1 MSDTPRRLLT
11 LLSVLQSGR
20 AYSGPELAGRLG
32 VSVRTVRRDIDR
44 LRALGYPVDAAV
56 GSVGGYRLAAGTAM
70 PPLLLDDDEAV
81 AVAAGLRAVAAG
93 GVAGIEETSVRALGK
108 LEQVLPARL
117 RRRVSALQQATVP
130 LTVSPAGAVAPDGAP
145 VAAEVLAVLAAAS
158 AGGEGLRFGYRGRHA
173 DGAGGDEPRDGEA
186 GRAREGEPGPAR
198 AGPLSP
204 RPDAGPG
211 ARPGDEPR
219 GRRRTRRTADTA
231 GTARRHVEPYRLVS
245 TGRRWYLVA
254 YDRDRA
260 DWRTFRVDRI
270 DDPRPTGVRHPP
282 RELPAA
288 DAASFVAE
296 SIAGH
301 RGRHRAVVTL
311 HVPLDEAVR
320 RLPRGAGLLEPAGED
335 RCTLVTGGD
344 ALDWLAVRIALLGVD
359 FEVREPPELAAFLR
373 DLGDRISRSCPPPPP
388 RRA

>member
-1 MSDTPRRLLT
+1 MSDTPARLLT

-20 AYSGPELAGRLG
+20 EHSGPELARRLG
-32 VSVRTVRRDIDR
+32 VSVRTVRRDVDR
-44 LRALGYPVDAAV
+44 LRALGYPVAATV
-56 GSVGGYRLAAGTAM
+56 GAVGGYRLAAGTAM

-93 GVAGIEETSVRALGK
+93 GVEGIEETSVRALAK

-117 RRRVSALQQATVP
+117 RRRVSALQRATVP
-130 LTVSPAGAVAPDGAP
+130 LTVSPAGAVAAAGAP

-158 AGGEGLRFGYRGRHA
+158 SRGEGLRFGYRGKR
-173 DGAGGDEPRDGEA
+173 GGDVPEGGAADPVREEHA
-186 GRAREGEPGPAR
+186 GSGSARPG
-198 AGPLSP
+198 
-204 RPDAGPG
+204 AGPG
-211 ARPGDEPR
+211 EEPPGA
-219 GRRRTRRTADTA
+219 RRTGPDG
-231 GTARRHVEPYRLVS
+231 GTRRHVEPYRLVS
-245 TGRRWYLVA
+245 TGQRWYLVA

-260 DWRTFRVDRI
+260 DWRSFRVDRI

-288 DAASFVAE
+288 DAAAFVAE

-301 RGRHRAVVTL
+301 RGRYRAVVTL
-311 HVPLDEAVR
+311 HVSLDEAVR
-320 RLPRGAGLLEPAGED
+320 RLPRGAGLLEAAGPD

-359 FEVREPPELAAFLR
+359 FEVREPPELADFLR
-373 DLGDRISRSCPPPPP
+373 GLGDRISRSYPPPPP
-388 RRA
+388 RPA

>member
-1 MSDTPRRLLT
+1 MGDTPARLLT

-20 AYSGPELAGRLG
+20 EHTGPELAARLG
-32 VSVRTVRRDIDR
+32 VSVRTVRRDVDR
-44 LRALGYPVDAAV
+44 LRTLGYPVDAAV
-56 GSVGGYRLAAGTAM
+56 GAIGGYRLAAGTAM

-93 GVAGIEETSVRALGK
+93 GVEGIEETSVRALAK

-117 RRRVSALQQATVP
+117 RRRVSALQRATVP
-130 LTVSPAGAVAPDGAP
+130 LTVSPAGAVAAAGAP
-145 VAAEVLAVLAAAS
+145 VSAEVLAALAAAS
-158 AGGEGLRFGYRGRHA
+158 TGGEGLRFGYRGKR
-173 DGAGGDEPRDGEA
+173 AGG
-186 GRAREGEPGPAR
+186 
-198 AGPLSP
+198 
-204 RPDAGPG
+204 
-211 ARPGDEPR
+211 
-219 GRRRTRRTADTA
+219 T
-231 GTARRHVEPYRLVS
+231 RRHVEPYRLVS
-245 TGRRWYLVA
+245 TGQRWYLVA
-254 YDRDRA
+254 YDLDRA
-260 DWRTFRVDRI
+260 DWRSFRVDRI

-288 DAASFVAE
+288 DAAAFVAE

-301 RGRHRAVVTL
+301 RGRYRAVVTL

-359 FEVREPPELAAFLR
+359 FEVREPPELADFLR

>member
-1 MSDTPRRLLT
+1 MGDTSARLLT

-20 AYSGPELAGRLG
+20 EHSGPELAGRLG
-32 VSVRTVRRDIDR
+32 VSVRTVRRDVDR
-44 LRALGYPVDAAV
+44 LRALGYPVDATV
-56 GSVGGYRLAAGTAM
+56 GAVGGYRLAAGTAM

-93 GVAGIEETSVRALGK
+93 GAGGMEETSVRALAK

-117 RRRVSALQQATVP
+117 RRRVSALQRATVP
-130 LTVSPAGAVAPDGAP
+130 LTVSPAGAVAAAGAP
-145 VAAEVLAVLAAAS
+145 VAAEVLAALAAAS
-158 AGGEGLRFGYRGRHA
+158 TRGEGLRFGYRRGR
-173 DGAGGDEPRDGEA
+173 GAGEDERGA
-186 GRAREGEPGPAR
+186 GAEQPG
-198 AGPLSP
+198 
-204 RPDAGPG
+204 
-211 ARPGDEPR
+211 
-219 GRRRTRRTADTA
+219 RTA
-231 GTARRHVEPYRLVS
+231 RHVEPYRLVS
-245 TGRRWYLVA
+245 TGQRWYLVA
-254 YDRDRA
+254 YDCDRA
-260 DWRTFRVDRI
+260 DWRSFRADRI

-288 DAASFVAE
+288 DAAAFVAE

-301 RGRHRAVVTL
+301 RGRYRAVVTL

-320 RLPRGAGLLEPAGED
+320 RLPRGAGLLEPAGAD

-359 FEVREPPELAAFLR
+359 FEVREPPELADFLR
-373 DLGDRISRSCPPPPP
+373 DLGDRVSRSCPPPPP

>member
-1 MSDTPRRLLT
+1 MGDTSARLLK

-20 AYSGPELAGRLG
+20 EHSGPELAGRLG
-32 VSVRTVRRDIDR
+32 VSVRTVRRDVDR
-44 LRALGYPVDAAV
+44 LRALGYPVDATV
-56 GSVGGYRLAAGTAM
+56 GAVGGYRLAAGTAM

-81 AVAAGLRAVAAG
+81 AVAAGLRVVAGG
-93 GVAGIEETSVRALGK
+93 GVAGIEETSVRALAK

-117 RRRVSALQQATVP
+117 RRRVSALKRATVP
-130 LTVSPAGAVAPDGAP
+130 LTVSPAGAVAADGAP

-158 AGGEGLRFGYRGRHA
+158 SRGEGLRFGYRGKR
-173 DGAGGDEPRDGEA
+173 AGGGDGPDGDRPGGDRPGGEQTGD
-186 GRAREGEPGPAR
+186 GRPGGEQSHGGDRSGGEQPGAERSGGDPHGGDPAR
-198 AGPLSP
+198 
-204 RPDAGPG
+204 
-211 ARPGDEPR
+211 
-219 GRRRTRRTADTA
+219 T
-231 GTARRHVEPYRLVS
+231 RRHVEPYRLVS

-260 DWRTFRVDRI
+260 GWRSFRVDRV

-282 RELPAA
+282 RDLPAA
-288 DAASFVAE
+288 DAAAFVAE

-301 RGRHRAVVTL
+301 RGRYRAVVTL
-311 HVPLDEAVR
+311 HVPLEEAVR

-359 FEVREPPELAAFLR
+359 FEVREPPELADFLR